1 MLQESRLVKKES
13 KSDKE
18 PSLQEVKV
26 HMEKLGA
33 YTGIF
38 PDMVKLLNTI
48 LVLPVGTASVERS
61 ISRMK
66 QIKTRLRIRL
76 NDVVNFEHSGRNYR
90 IAL

>member
-1 MLQESRLVKKES
+1 MQIISDWRVFKRVLLQESRLVKKES

-38 PDMVKLLNTI
+38 PDMFKLLNII
-48 LVLPVGTASVERS
+48 LVFPVGTASVERS
-61 ISRMK
+61 FSLMK
-66 QIKTRLRIRL
+66 QSFAI
-76 NDVVNFEHSGRNYR
+76 D
-90 IAL
+90 